1 MAQLIQHKR
10 GRLERLSLITGSL
23 QKGEILIVTGSSNI
37 TSSNGSAILFAAT
50 ESGSVQATNRFIIGS
65 SAPNIFSASVYGGLV
80 NGVPYYDS
88 GSGTLYLLG
97 SDSNTAINLT
107 GNISA
112 FSSSVATSFSASNA
126 SIASVT
132 GDFSSSVAQTFATQS
147 LNLSNLSS
155 SISQSIIDIVSAS
168 LSSSLSVIATDI
180 EVAIVSASVSSS
192 QALISSSISSSI
204 ASTLSGSAAS
214 ITSLSSS
221 VSASLA
227 TLSASSGFIS
237 YVTNS
242 VQNLTGIEVA
252 DFDSN
257 TAVTFVD
264 GVLKFIFGTPTQPT
278 SVAASTSGFAA
289 DRFNNV
295 TDAYSVNGSW
305 SNQGYT
311 LVSASLYEGAT
322 LLTQVGSGTSL
333 TYSTTT
339 SGSHTYRLEY
349 TASSPLDNSLYKTST
364 TTTGTVSKSNP
375 ASPTISPSVVVQLGS
390 TSNQIEQGA
399 TGSITFSSSSA
410 NPSNNW
416 NLTSVTT
423 NVATPYSITGSATG
437 STSIGITATANYASP
452 TGENVPDTTTTS
464 TATTTYTKI
473 RSLRY
478 GASAATSFTA
488 GELENIGAWDTT
500 LGGTIGTIAKG
511 TTTASGQSVTITHT
525 GDKYHYI
532 VFNSSL
538 SNLTNITTG
547 GFGVLGSFTVTTVGQ
562 YKVYKTTTLQAGG
575 AGKSWTYILT

>member
-10 GRLERLSLITGSL
+10 GALERLSNITGSL
-23 QKGEILIVTGSSNI
+23 KKGEILIVTGSSNI
-37 TSSNGSAILFAAT
+37 TSSNGSSIVFAAT
-50 ESGSVQATNRFIIGS
+50 ESGLVQATNRFIIGS
-65 SAPNIFSASVYGGLV
+65 SAPNQFPTSTYGGLV

-97 SDSNTAINLT
+97 NDGNTPINLT
-107 GNISA
+107 GNIGA
-112 FSSSVATSFSASNA
+112 FSASVATSFSASN
-126 SIASVT
+126 V
-132 GDFSSSVAQTFATQS
+132 S
-147 LNLSNLSS
+147 LNTLSS
-155 SISQSIIDIVSAS
+155 SISQSIVDIVSAS

-180 EVAIVSASVSSS
+180 EVAIVSASLSSS
-192 QALISSSISSSI
+192 QALISSSISTSI

-227 TLSASSGFIS
+227 SLSASSGFIQ

-252 DFDSN
+252 DYSSDV
-257 TAVTFVD
+257 AVTFVN
-264 GVLKFIFGTPTQPT
+264 GTLKFIFGTPLAPT
-278 SVAASTSGFAA
+278 SVAASLTGFAT

-295 TDAYSVNGSW
+295 TDIYSVNGTW
-305 SNQGYT
+305 NNQGYT

-364 TTTGTVSKSNP
+364 TTTGTVSKTNP
-375 ASPTISPSVVVQLGS
+375 ASPTLTPTTTIQLGT

-399 TGSITFSSSSA
+399 TGSISFISSSA
-410 NPSNNW
+410 NPSNGW

-423 NVATPYSITGSATG
+423 NVASPYSVTGSATG
-437 STSIGITATANYASP
+437 STSISITATANYASP
-452 TGENVPDTTTTS
+452 TGDNIPDTTTTS

-473 RSLRY
+473 RSLRH

-488 GELENIGAWDTT
+488 GELENVGAWDTT
-500 LGGTIGTIAKG
+500 LGGTIGTIVKG
-511 TTTASGQSVTITHT
+511 TTTASGQSLTITWT
-525 GDKYHYI
+525 GDKFHYI
-532 VFNSSL
+532 VFDSARA
-538 SNLTNITTG
+538 NLTSITTS
-547 GFGVLGSFTVTTVGQ
+547 GFGVLGQFTLSTVGQ
-562 YKVYKTTTLQAGG
+562 YKVYKSNTLQAGG
-575 AGKSWTYILT
+575 AGSSITYILT